1 MGKYVVRSGGGR
13 DTFDYIS
20 EGLIKILALE
30 DIGFN
35 NYILINNI
43 KDIKDLDKYLI
54 NDDFMLV
61 EEMTI
66 ECCCL
71 YKDFTNSEK
80 KGRLFSCGTNA
91 LIGLSMYNDKL
102 EAAMGNTWVTN
113 GETGIQILPNEFVT
127 LAMTSNKDGTY
138 FYKNAEKYNLAT
150 DNIALKA
157 GKSISSI
164 GINTDYERTDRK
176 LNSEVYMLR
185 FYNRI
190 LSQEELL
197 SNLENDVLNFKLKEP
212 IL

>member
-1 MGKYVVRSGGGR
+1 MGKYVVKSGGGR

-20 EGLIKILALE
+20 EGLIKTLALE

-35 NYILINNI
+35 NYIVINNI
-43 KDIKDLDKYLI
+43 KDFIL
-54 NDDFMLV
+54 F
-61 EEMTI
+61 EEMTV

-80 KGRLFSCGTNA
+80 RGRLFSCGTNA
-91 LIGLSMYNDKL
+91 LISLSMYNDKL
-102 EAAMGNTWVTN
+102 EAAMGNTWIIN
-113 GETGIQILPNEFVT
+113 GDTGIQILPNEFVT
-127 LAMTSNKDGTY
+127 LAMTSNKNGTT
-138 FYKNAEKYNLAT
+138 FYKNAEKYNSAT

-190 LSQEELL
+190 LSKEELL

>member
-1 MGKYVVRSGGGR
+1 MGQYIVKSGGGR
-13 DTFDYIS
+13 ITASDYIS
-20 EGLIKILALE
+20 EGLIKSLTFG
-30 DIGFN
+30 DIGVD
-35 NYILINNI
+35 NYIIIDNI
-43 KDIKDLDKYLI
+43 KDFTL
-54 NDDFMLV
+54 F
-61 EEMTI
+61 EEMTV

-102 EAAMGNTWVTN
+102 EAAMGKTWVTN
-113 GETGIQILPNEFVT
+113 EGTGIQILPNEFVT
-127 LAMTSNKDGTY
+127 LAMTSNKNGTT
-138 FYKNAEKYNLAT
+138 FYKNAEKYNSAT

-157 GKSISSI
+157 GASISSI
-164 GINTDYERTDRK
+164 GINTDYGRTDRK

-197 SNLENDVLNFKLKEP
+197 FNLENDVLNFKLMDP
-212 IL
+212 IS